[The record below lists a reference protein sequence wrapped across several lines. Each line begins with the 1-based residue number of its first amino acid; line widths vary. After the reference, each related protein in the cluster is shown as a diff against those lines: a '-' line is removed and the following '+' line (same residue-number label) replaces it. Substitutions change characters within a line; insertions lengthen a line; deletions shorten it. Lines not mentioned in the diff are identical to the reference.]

1 LRFTLDSNI
10 LVYSLD
16 RLAGDRH
23 RAAVEIVAR
32 AATLDSFLTTQ
43 SIGECLNVIRRK
55 RLGAF
60 DEAILQARR
69 WLNAFEMVDTPA
81 FVLPVAAAFA
91 QQHKL
96 QLWDAI
102 LWLVARHAGAEMLIS
117 EDLQDGLSLDGLTVI
132 DPFNSANLTVLN
144 AILLSQD

>member
-16 RLAGDRH
+16 RIAGDRH
-23 RAAVEIVAR
+23 QAAIEIVAR

-55 RLGAF
+55 RLDRF
-60 DEAILQARR
+60 DEAIIQARR
-69 WLNAFEMVDTPA
+69 WLKAFETVDTPA
-81 FVLPVAAAFA
+81 SLLPAAAAFA

-102 LWLVARHAGAEMLIS
+102 LWQVARHAGAEALIS

-132 DPFNSANLTVLN
+132 NPFNSANARLLDAVLKS
-144 AILLSQD
+144 SQ

>member
-16 RLAGDRH
+16 RIAGDRH
-23 RAAVEIVAR
+23 QAAIEIVAR

-55 RLGAF
+55 RLDRF
-60 DEAILQARR
+60 DEAIIQARR
-69 WLNAFEMVDTPA
+69 WLKAFETVDTPGRL
-81 FVLPVAAAFA
+81 LPAAAAFA

-102 LWLVARHAGAEMLIS
+102 LWQVARHAGAEALIS

-132 DPFNSANLTVLN
+132 NPFNSANARLLDAVLKS
-144 AILLSQD
+144 SQ